1 MLKNLNLSSTPAKGR
16 LSVSR
21 SRSVSLVVGACVLLA
36 SCGVPSHDSGEGQ
49 GRRVAAGG
57 IYKIGTPYQIQGE
70 WYYPQEDA
78 TYDNIGTASWYGPK
92 FHGRRT
98 ANGEIFDMDL
108 LTAAHP
114 TLPMPVRVKV
124 TNLENNKSV
133 IVRLNDRGPFA
144 KDREIDMSRRAAE
157 MLGFR
162 EQGTTQVRVQYLGRA
177 PLYDV
182 SGRVIR
188 KQEPDRF
195 IVEKPK
201 TPRADR
207 RVAAAPVESVAVR
220 DVDGNPIVEP
230 KEDVLK
236 ALASK
241 RYAVQAGVFSRRA
254 NAEALKA
261 KLNKIETSRIVEV
274 EVGGSTYY
282 RVKMGGANLRAEAR
296 EILDR
301 LVASGH
307 QDAVIIEQ

>member
-1 MLKNLNLSSTPAKGR
+1 MLRNPKTSPIPATGR
-16 LSVSR
+16 WF
-21 SRSVSLVVGACVLLA
+21 AAVLLA
-36 SCGVPSHDSGEGQ
+36 GGLGLSSCTVPSHDSGQGQ
-49 GRRVAAGG
+49 GRAVAAGG
-57 IYKIGTPYQIQGE
+57 IYKIGTPYQIQGD
-70 WYYPQEDA
+70 WYYPQEND

-157 MLGFR
+157 VLGFK
-162 EQGTTQVRVQYLGRA
+162 EQGTAQVRVQYLGRA

-182 SGRVIR
+182 AGRVIR

-195 IVEKPK
+195 IVDKPK

-207 RVAAAPVESVAVR
+207 RVAAAPIESVAVR
-220 DVDGNPIVEP
+220 DVDGNRLVEP
-230 KEDVLK
+230 KEDALK
-236 ALASK
+236 ILASK
-241 RYAVQAGVFSRRA
+241 RFAVQAGVFSKRA
-254 NAEALKA
+254 NAETLKN
-261 KLNKIETSRIVEV
+261 KLSGIEPSRVVEV
-274 EVGGSTYY
+274 KVGGSTYY
-282 RVKMGGANLRAEAR
+282 RVKLGGANLRSEAR
-296 EILDR
+296 EMLER
-301 LVASGH
+301 LLASGH
-307 QDAVIIEQ
+307 KDAVIIEQ